1 MAALLI
7 QAWRFRCLL
16 PVLFWS
22 LTLNGQLSAP
32 LHMGFA
38 EVDVTPKEP
47 IFMAG
52 YAAPETQR
60 GSGYPADGAGHGISE
75 WHQDICDGLPG

>member
-7 QAWRFRCLL
+7 QARRFHCLL
-16 PVLFWS
+16 PVLF
-22 LTLNGQLSAP
+22 LVLNAHRQLSAP

-38 EVDVTPKEP
+38 EVDVTLKEP

-52 YAAPETQR
+52 YAARRKPKR
-60 GSGYPADGAGHGISE
+60 RE
-75 WHQDICDGLPG
+75 WIPG

>member
-7 QAWRFRCLL
+7 QWRFRCLL

-22 LTLNGQLSAP
+22 LTLNGQLPAP

-52 YAAPETQR
+52 YAAPKTQR
-60 GSGYPADGAGHGISE
+60 GVDTRLMAQAMAFRVASGH
-75 WHQDICDGLPG
+75 L